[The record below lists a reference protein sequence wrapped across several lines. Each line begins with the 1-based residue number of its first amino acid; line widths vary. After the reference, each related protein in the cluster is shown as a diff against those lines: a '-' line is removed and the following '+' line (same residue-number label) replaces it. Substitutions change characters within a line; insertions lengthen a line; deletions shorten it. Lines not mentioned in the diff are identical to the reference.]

1 MLGMVLGRLR
11 KILAKRTFMVPKLEM
26 LLIFIFRRRRGGR
39 MYLSMRGVDGDVDS
53 DDDCVVDD
61 LFGVGIG

>member
-1 MLGMVLGRLR
+1 MLGMVLGRSR

-39 MYLSMRGVDGDVDS
+39 
-53 DDDCVVDD
+53 
-61 LFGVGIG
+61 GVGVKRDLVPRYFET